1 MPSIKEVA
9 RLAGV
14 SITTVSRVI
23 NNKGSVKKETAE
35 KVWEAVHLLNYQPNL
50 LARSLRSQQSR
61 LLGLLVPDIESPV
74 FARLAKH
81 LEEIASKKGYSLIF
95 CNTNDDPEK
104 EKSYLEILIRRQVEG
119 IIFSRVSDESLL
131 FKTPQLSKIPYI
143 VLDRTLE
150 KEEAPTIKL
159 DNYTAGVL
167 AASHLLNLGHKK
179 LACLAGP
186 LKIKICRERFYGFL
200 DTLEKSGIGLRK
212 ELIEEGDFKIEE
224 GRKAMNRILSFS
236 PLEQPT
242 AVFSM
247 NDLMAIGAI
256 QAIRERGLSVPGDIS
271 IIGLDNIPLCNV
283 VSPPLTTIAQPFDEM
298 AKEGLSLLLKLI
310 EGRKIRKTIIVVQPQ
325 LVIRSS
331 TAPPRKR

>member
-1 MPSIKEVA
+1 LPSIKEVA

-23 NNKGSVKKETAE
+23 NNKEPVKKETAE

-50 LARSLRSQQSR
+50 LARSLRNQQSK
-61 LLGLLVPDIESPV
+61 LLGLLVPDIENPI

-81 LEEIASKKGYSLIF
+81 LEEAASKKGYSLIF

-104 EKSYLEILIRRQVEG
+104 ERNYLEILVQRQVEG
-119 IIFSRVSDESLL
+119 IVFSRVSDERLF
-131 FKTPQLSKIPYI
+131 FKTPQLSRIPYI

-150 KEEAPTIKL
+150 IEEAPTIKL
-159 DNYTAGVL
+159 DNYAAGVL

-179 LACLAGP
+179 FACLAGP

-200 DTLEKSGIGLRK
+200 DTLEKSGIGLR
-212 ELIEEGDFKIEE
+212 EEFIEEGDFKIEE
-224 GRKAMNRILSFS
+224 GKKAMNRILNSS

-256 QAIRERGLSVPGDIS
+256 QAIKGRGLSVPGDVS
-271 IIGLDNIPLCNV
+271 VIGLDNIPLCDV

-298 AKEGLSLLLKLI
+298 AKEGISLLLKLI
-310 EGRKIRKTIIVVQPQ
+310 EGKKIRKTTIVLQPE
-325 LVIRSS
+325 LVIRNS
-331 TAPPRKR
+331 TAPLRKR

>member
-1 MPSIKEVA
+1 LPSIKEVA

-23 NNKGSVKKETAE
+23 NNKEPVKKETAE

-50 LARSLRSQQSR
+50 LARSLRNQQSK
-61 LLGLLVPDIESPV
+61 LLGLLVPDIENPI

-81 LEEIASKKGYSLIF
+81 LEEAASKKGYSLIF

-104 EKSYLEILIRRQVEG
+104 ERNYLEILVQRQVEG
-119 IIFSRVSDESLL
+119 IVFSRVSDERLF
-131 FKTPQLSKIPYI
+131 FKTPQLSRIPYI

-150 KEEAPTIKL
+150 IEEAPTIKL
-159 DNYTAGVL
+159 DNYAAGVL

-179 LACLAGP
+179 FACLAGP

-200 DTLEKSGIGLRK
+200 DTLEKSGIGLRE

-224 GRKAMNRILSFS
+224 GKKAMNRILNSS

-256 QAIRERGLSVPGDIS
+256 QAIKGRGLSVPGDVS
-271 IIGLDNIPLCNV
+271 VIGLDNIPLCDV

-298 AKEGLSLLLKLI
+298 AKEGISLLLKLI
-310 EGRKIRKTIIVVQPQ
+310 EGKKIRKTTIVLQPE
-325 LVIRSS
+325 LVIRNS
-331 TAPPRKR
+331 TAPLRKR

>member
-23 NNKGSVKKETAE
+23 NNKEPVKKETAE

-50 LARSLRSQQSR
+50 LARSLRNQQSK
-61 LLGLLVPDIESPV
+61 LLGLLVPDIENPI

-81 LEEIASKKGYSLIF
+81 LEEAASKKGYSLIF

-104 EKSYLEILIRRQVEG
+104 ERNYLEILVQRQVEG
-119 IIFSRVSDESLL
+119 IVFSRVSDERLF
-131 FKTPQLSKIPYI
+131 FKTPQLSRIPYI

-150 KEEAPTIKL
+150 IEEAPTIKL
-159 DNYTAGVL
+159 DNYAAGVL

-179 LACLAGP
+179 FACLAGP

-200 DTLEKSGIGLRK
+200 DTLEKSGIGLR
-212 ELIEEGDFKIEE
+212 EEFIEEGDFKIEE
-224 GRKAMNRILSFS
+224 GKKAMNRILNSS

-256 QAIRERGLSVPGDIS
+256 QAIKGRGLSVPGDVS
-271 IIGLDNIPLCNV
+271 VIGLDNIPLCDV

-298 AKEGLSLLLKLI
+298 AKEGISLLLKLI
-310 EGRKIRKTIIVVQPQ
+310 EGKKIRKTTIVLQPE
-325 LVIRSS
+325 LVIRNS
-331 TAPPRKR
+331 TAPLRKR

>member
-131 FKTPQLSKIPYI
+131 FKTPQLSKI
-143 VLDRTLE
+143 
-150 KEEAPTIKL
+150 
-159 DNYTAGVL
+159 
-167 AASHLLNLGHKK
+167 
-179 LACLAGP
+179 
-186 LKIKICRERFYGFL
+186 
-200 DTLEKSGIGLRK
+200 
-212 ELIEEGDFKIEE
+212 
-224 GRKAMNRILSFS
+224 
-236 PLEQPT
+236 
-242 AVFSM
+242 
-247 NDLMAIGAI
+247 
-256 QAIRERGLSVPGDIS
+256 
-271 IIGLDNIPLCNV
+271 
-283 VSPPLTTIAQPFDEM
+283 LT
-298 AKEGLSLLLKLI
+298 
-310 EGRKIRKTIIVVQPQ
+310 
-325 LVIRSS
+325 
-331 TAPPRKR
+331 

>member
-14 SITTVSRVI
+14 SIATVSRVI
-23 NNKGSVKKETAE
+23 NDRGSVKKETAE

-74 FARLAKH
+74 FARLAKY
-81 LEEIASKKGYSLIF
+81 LEEIASKKGYNLIF

-104 EKSYLEILIRRQVEG
+104 EKKYLEILIRRQVDG

-159 DNYTAGVL
+159 DNYTAGAL
-167 AASHLLNLGHKK
+167 AASHLLNLGHRKF
-179 LACLAGP
+179 ACLAGP

-200 DTLEKSGIGLRK
+200 DTLEESGISLR
-212 ELIEEGDFKIEE
+212 EEFIEEGNFKTEE
-224 GRKAMNRILSFS
+224 GGKAMNKILSI
-236 PLEQPT
+236 PLSELPT

-256 QAIRERGLSVPGDIS
+256 QVIKERGLSIPGDIS
-271 IIGLDNIPLCNV
+271 IIGLDNIPLCDI
-283 VSPPLTTIAQPFDEM
+283 VSPPLTTVAQPFDEM
-298 AKEGLSLLLKLI
+298 AKEGINLLLKLI
-310 EGRKIRKTIIVVQPQ
+310 EGKKTRKTIIVIQPK

-331 TAPPRKR
+331 TAPPKKR